1 MYYRWN
7 WPALETLKRIVI
19 SLHLTVSSG
28 RFLSFLAS
36 THRHWLFDGGKEQTW
51 SAALPVKT
59 NRFMIYYR
67 IRECHNQ
74 KLSLWHIKKKNT
86 KKKKK
91 HIGQR
96 VKLAARPPRN
106 VPVLLMASP
115 RLDAVL
121 DEVETQCWSELN
133 CLWTQSCRVKAGYR
147 CISLFL
153 SGY

>member
-67 IRECHNQ
+67 IGNAT
-74 KLSLWHIKKKNT
+74 IKNYHFGT
-86 KKKKK
+86 LKKKKT
-91 HIGQR
+91 HRAAGQISR
-96 VKLAARPPRN
+96 QANEKRPA
-106 VPVLLMASP
+106 VLLMASP
-115 RLDAVL
+115 RLDAEL